1 MRKVLCSFL
10 FLIMFVQYAFAK
22 PLVVTSTYILSSL
35 VNQIA
40 QNKVDTA
47 FIVPENANPHFFNPT
62 PKDIQKLTK
71 ADLFISVGYGFEFW
85 FDKVKNNIQGKILV
99 LSDYYKNPI
108 GKKTLSNMVIANP
121 HIWLDMDFVKNTAVY
136 AIADNLC
143 KIDTKDCLFFRNNAK
158 NLANQISHIQNDYKN
173 LFKNKKIC
181 IVEVDPAFDYFL
193 RSFKEQ
199 PCAKMLQEGSGELTL
214 SSLKQL
220 DNCKCKKGIVIY
232 AFRAKQ
238 AKAIAQDKRYKDV
251 YLSPLGNSKDETL
264 NSYTKLLQY
273 NLNTLKKAIND

>member
-1 MRKVLCSFL
+1 MRKVLLSIL
-10 FLIMFVQYAFAK
+10 FIIAFAQITFAK

-62 PKDIQKLTK
+62 PKDIQELAKSN
-71 ADLFISVGYGFEFW
+71 LFIGVGYGFEFW
-85 FDKVKNNIQGKILV
+85 FDKVKNDIKGKTLI

-108 GKKTLSNMVIANP
+108 DKKTLSDKIIANP

-136 AIADNLC
+136 VIADNLC
-143 KIDTKDCLFFRNNAK
+143 KIDNKNCYFFMNNAK
-158 NLANQISHIQNDYKN
+158 HLSQEISHIQNDYKN

-193 RSFKEQ
+193 RSLKEQ
-199 PCAKMLQEGSGELTL
+199 PCARLLKEGSGELTL
-214 SSLKQL
+214 ASLKQL
-220 DNCKCKKGIVIY
+220 NNCKCTKGIVIY
-232 AFRAKQ
+232 AFRVKQ
-238 AKAIAQDKRYKDV
+238 AKAIALEKHYIDV
-251 YLSPLGNSKDETL
+251 YLSPLGNSKNNRL
-264 NSYTKLLQY
+264 NSYTKLLIY
-273 NLNTLKKAIND
+273 NLETLKKAIND

>member
-1 MRKVLCSFL
+1 MRKVLLSIL
-10 FLIMFVQYAFAK
+10 FIIAFAQITFAK

-62 PKDIQKLTK
+62 PKDIQELAKSN
-71 ADLFISVGYGFEFW
+71 LFISVGYGFEFW
-85 FDKVKNNIQGKILV
+85 FDKVKNNIKGKTLI

-108 GKKTLSNMVIANP
+108 GKKTLSDKIIANP

-136 AIADNLC
+136 VIADNLC
-143 KIDTKDCLFFRNNAK
+143 KIDNKNCSFFMNNAK
-158 NLANQISHIQNDYKN
+158 HLSQEISHIQNDYKN

-193 RSFKEQ
+193 RSFGEQ
-199 PCAKMLQEGSGELTL
+199 PCARILQEGSGELTL
-214 SSLKQL
+214 ADLKHI
-220 DNCKCKKGIVIY
+220 DNCKCTKGIVIY

-238 AKAIAQDKRYKDV
+238 AKAIALEKHYKDV
-251 YLSPLGNSKDETL
+251 YLSPLGSSKDNKL

-273 NLNTLKKAIND
+273 NLNTLKNAVND